1 MAILLPQPNSET
13 TQSNNFF
20 GYGWGELGRVGEI
33 VLWRRTRQ
41 NVSKRHLRF
50 GVLCTETENSLEN
63 MIMSCS
69 RLMDNILL
77 KII

>member
-33 VLWRRTRQ
+33 VLWRRPRQ
-41 NVSKRHLRF
+41 NESERHLRF
-50 GVLCTETENSLEN
+50 GGAMYRNWKGETGNE
-63 MIMSCS
+63 
-69 RLMDNILL
+69 R
-77 KII
+77 K